1 MVDADRRQDQDI
13 AAVLRLMRA
22 ERVAD
27 RSAVVSR
34 LHEVSVEFEVPFHDV
49 DILNIVW
56 HGHYY
61 KYMEIRPDRAA
72 ALARARRR
80 GHPPRGLRLLLVDSH
95 CRYTYPLRYAD
106 RARVDA
112 WFVAVAPRLV
122 VAYRI
127 RNLKDDRC
135 SARGQTILVTTD
147 QEGRLLP
154 ETPDA
159 LLQRLV

>member
-1 MVDADRRQDQDI
+1 M
-13 AAVLRLMRA
+13 
-22 ERVAD
+22 
-27 RSAVVSR
+27 SR

-49 DILNIVW
+49 DILHIVW

-61 KYMEIRPDRAA
+61 KYMEIGRT
-72 ALARARRR
+72 ALMRS
-80 GHPPRGLRLLLVDSH
+80 RGLDVADIHGLGYALLLVDSH

-112 WFVAVAPRLV
+112 WFVSVTPRLV

-159 LLQRLV
+159 LLKRLV

>member
-1 MVDADRRQDQDI
+1 
-13 AAVLRLMRA
+13 
-22 ERVAD
+22 
-27 RSAVVSR
+27 VSR

-49 DILNIVW
+49 DVLRIVW

-61 KYMEIRPDRAA
+61 KYMEIGRT
-72 ALARARRR
+72 ALMRARGLDVEDIRR
-80 GHPPRGLRLLLVDSH
+80 EGHTLLLVDSH

-106 RARVDA
+106 RGRVDA
-112 WFVAVAPRLV
+112 WFAAVTPRLV

-127 RNLKDDRC
+127 RNLNEDRC

-147 QEGRLLP
+147 QDGRLLP

-159 LLQRLV
+159 LLKRLV

>member
-1 MVDADRRQDQDI
+1 M
-13 AAVLRLMRA
+13 
-22 ERVAD
+22 
-27 RSAVVSR
+27 SR

-49 DILNIVW
+49 DILHIVW

-61 KYMEIRPDRAA
+61 KYMEIGRT
-72 ALARARRR
+72 ALMRS
-80 GHPPRGLRLLLVDSH
+80 RGLDVPQLRELGYASLLVDSH
-95 CRYTYPLRYAD
+95 CRYTFPLRYAD

-112 WFVAVAPRLV
+112 WFVSVTPRLV

-127 RNLKDDRC
+127 RNLNHDRC

-159 LLQRLV
+159 LLKYLV

>member
-1 MVDADRRQDQDI
+1 M
-13 AAVLRLMRA
+13 
-22 ERVAD
+22 
-27 RSAVVSR
+27 SR

-61 KYMEIRPDRAA
+61 KYMEIGRT
-72 ALARARRR
+72 ALMRS
-80 GHPPRGLRLLLVDSH
+80 RGLDIADIRRAGYAQLLVDSH

-112 WFVAVAPRLV
+112 WFVSVTPRLV
-122 VAYRI
+122 IAYRI

-147 QEGRLLP
+147 HEGRLLP

-159 LLQRLV
+159 LLKYLV

>member
-1 MVDADRRQDQDI
+1 M
-13 AAVLRLMRA
+13 
-22 ERVAD
+22 
-27 RSAVVSR
+27 SR
-34 LHEVSVEFEVPFHDV
+34 LHEVSVDFEVPFHDV
-49 DILNIVW
+49 DILHIVW

-61 KYMEIRPDRAA
+61 KYMELGRT
-72 ALARARRR
+72 ALMRAR
-80 GHPPRGLRLLLVDSH
+80 GLDVADIRGLGFAQLLVDSH

-106 RARVDA
+106 KARVSA
-112 WFVAVAPRLV
+112 WFVSVAPRIV

-127 RNLKDDRC
+127 RNLTDDRC

-147 QEGRLLP
+147 TEGRLLP